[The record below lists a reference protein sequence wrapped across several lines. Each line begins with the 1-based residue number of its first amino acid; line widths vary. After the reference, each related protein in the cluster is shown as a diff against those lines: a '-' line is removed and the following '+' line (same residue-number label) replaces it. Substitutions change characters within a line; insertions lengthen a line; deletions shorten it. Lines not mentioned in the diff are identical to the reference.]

1 MREKTAGPRRIA
13 QHMWIF
19 SALIMLLGCQSTYY
33 AAMEKI
39 GMHKRDILV
48 DRVEQARTTQEET
61 KEQFQ
66 SALEAFS
73 SLTDFAGGDLEDKY
87 TELSKVLGRSE
98 DKADELHQRIKAIE
112 DVSAALFR
120 EWEAE
125 LKQYSNA
132 NLRRS
137 SAQQLDATKERY
149 QQLIGAMRRAE
160 SKIEPVLQP
169 LRDQVLYLKHNL
181 NARAVAA
188 LRQDLNNMRADVS
201 SLIRELEEAVAEADR
216 FITSMEQDG

>member
-1 MREKTAGPRRIA
+1 MVGEPTLPQRIA
-13 QHMWIF
+13 QHICII
-19 SALIMLLGCQSTYY
+19 SILVILLGCQSTYY
-33 AAMEKI
+33 AAMEKV
-39 GMHKRDILV
+39 GVHKRDILV
-48 DRVEQARTTQEET
+48 ERVEEARDTQVET

-66 SALEAFS
+66 SALAAFS
-73 SLTDFAGGDLEDKY
+73 SLTNFDGGELEDKY
-87 TELSKVLGRSE
+87 TELSKVLERSE
-98 DKADELHQRIKAIE
+98 EKADELHARIEAIE

-125 LKQYSNA
+125 LEQYSST

-137 SAQQLDATKERY
+137 SAQQLEHTRERY
-149 QQLIGAMRRAE
+149 RQLIEAMRRAE

-188 LRQDLNNMRADVS
+188 LRHELKDIRTDVS
-201 SLIRELEEAVAEADR
+201 SLVGELEEAVAEADR
-216 FITSMEQDG
+216 FITSMEQDS

>member
-1 MREKTAGPRRIA
+1 MVGEPTLLQRIA
-13 QHMWIF
+13 QHICII
-19 SALIMLLGCQSTYY
+19 SILVILLGCQSTYY
-33 AAMEKI
+33 AAMEKV
-39 GMHKRDILV
+39 GVHKRDILV
-48 DRVEQARTTQEET
+48 ERVEEARDTQVET

-66 SALEAFS
+66 SALTAFS
-73 SLTDFAGGDLEDKY
+73 SLTNFDGGELEDKY
-87 TELSKVLGRSE
+87 TELSKVLERSE
-98 DKADELHQRIKAIE
+98 EKADELHERIEAIE

-125 LKQYSNA
+125 LEQYSST

-137 SAQQLDATKERY
+137 SAQQLELTRERY
-149 QQLIGAMRRAE
+149 RQLIEAMRRAE

-188 LRQDLNNMRADVS
+188 LRHELKDIRTDVS
-201 SLIRELEEAVAEADR
+201 SLVGELEEAVAEADR
-216 FITSMEQDG
+216 FITSMEQDS

>member
-1 MREKTAGPRRIA
+1 MRGKTAGSKKIV

-160 SKIEPVLQP
+160 AKIEPVLQP

-181 NARAVAA
+181 NARVVAA

-216 FITSMEQDG
+216 FITSMEQDS